1 MDTLIVGTF
10 LFSFTAM
17 LLSSINFLLL
27 ILDKHMGGK
36 WNEGM
41 EIEGNYRV
49 NWNKEG
55 LVWLAGDLY
64 LAGLKPYVEVIGN
77 VWEYPEL
84 LEESWQTTVTS
95 TQKLFYLS
103 KS

>member
-1 MDTLIVGTF
+1 
-10 LFSFTAM
+10 
-17 LLSSINFLLL
+17 
-27 ILDKHMGGK
+27 
-36 WNEGM
+36 M

-84 LEESWQTTVTS
+84 LEES
-95 TQKLFYLS
+95 
-103 KS
+103 